1 MEIEKIYSEKAEEDI
16 WSSLLK
22 FTYTEN
28 LKRFFNDRQEDVNED
43 LIETISGSISQAYEY
58 FSVSKNASLQVSP
71 LLLYYG
77 ATNLLYGVSCLL
89 TGEVLKIENHG
100 MKIEPSLKNQ
110 QVAETT
116 IRFSDSLHG
125 GVSVYLKS
133 LTDIDLS
140 LPETSTWT
148 VKECLGS
155 LVEIIPDFVTN
166 YGNNDLHVIPLKKF
180 KAEKEEHFRIIIGVN
195 GTEKLQ
201 ELIKNI
207 PDFCNNYLP
216 PQLNNLNE
224 IILRKKI
231 NGNYL
236 HQLSYT
242 GQPFLSIGHK
252 KKNNDVVLP
261 YFLYLFIVL
270 FSFGTL
276 CRYHPEK
283 WNPFVQNDNTGEKN
297 LIEKFIHISRRQ
309 LPNLMLNIIFK
320 KEFLFNNDMYKD
332 IDSRSPLNKEE
343 IRKLIIEE
351 LNNRRV

>member
-1 MEIEKIYSEKAEEDI
+1 MGVPFCA
-16 WSSLLK
+16 
-22 FTYTEN
+22 
-28 LKRFFNDRQEDVNED
+28 FFSY
-43 LIETISGSISQAYEY
+43 L
-58 FSVSKNASLQVSP
+58 FSN
-71 LLLYYG
+71 
-77 ATNLLYGVSCLL
+77 
-89 TGEVLKIENHG
+89 
-100 MKIEPSLKNQ
+100 
-110 QVAETT
+110 
-116 IRFSDSLHG
+116 
-125 GVSVYLKS
+125 
-133 LTDIDLS
+133 
-140 LPETSTWT
+140 
-148 VKECLGS
+148 
-155 LVEIIPDFVTN
+155 
-166 YGNNDLHVIPLKKF
+166 
-180 KAEKEEHFRIIIGVN
+180 
-195 GTEKLQ
+195 
-201 ELIKNI
+201 
-207 PDFCNNYLP
+207 
-216 PQLNNLNE
+216 
-224 IILRKKI
+224 KKI

>member
-1 MEIEKIYSEKAEEDI
+1 MEIEKVYSEKAEEDI

-22 FTYTEN
+22 FTYPEN
-28 LKRFFNDRQEDVNED
+28 LKRFFNDREEDINED
-43 LIETISGSISQAYEY
+43 LIETISGSIAQAYEY
-58 FSVSKNASLQVSP
+58 FSVSKHASLQVSP

-77 ATNLLYGVSCLL
+77 ASNLLYGTSCLL
-89 TGEVLKIENHG
+89 TGEILEVNNHG
-100 MKIEPSLKNQ
+100 MKIDFSLKNQ
-110 QVAETT
+110 QIADTV
-116 IRFSDSLHG
+116 IKFSDDLHG

-140 LPETSTWT
+140 LPQTSTWT
-148 VKECLGS
+148 VKECMGS
-155 LVEIIPDFVTN
+155 LVEIIPDFVGN
-166 YGNNDLHVIPLKKF
+166 YGNDDLHVVPLKKI
-180 KAEKEEHFRIIIGVN
+180 KAEKEEHFRVDGNLYGMGKI
-195 GTEKLQ
+195 Q
-201 ELIKNI
+201 ELLQKTPN
-207 PDFCNNYLP
+207 FNSNYLR
-216 PQLNNLNE
+216 PQQNRLNE

-252 KKNNDVVLP
+252 KKGRDVVLP

-283 WNPFVQNDNTGEKN
+283 WNPFVQRDNTGEKN
-297 LIEKFIHISRRQ
+297 LVEKFIYISRRQ

-320 KEFLFNNDMYKD
+320 KEFLFSSDMYKEF
-332 IDSRSPLNKEE
+332 DSRLVLNKEE
-343 IRKLIIEE
+343 IRNLIIEE
-351 LNNRRV
+351 LNNRRM

>member
-28 LKRFFNDRQEDVNED
+28 LKRFFSDRQEDVNED

-77 ATNLLYGVSCLL
+77 ATNLLYGISCLL
-89 TGEVLKIENHG
+89 TGEVLKVENHG

-116 IRFSDSLHG
+116 IKFSDNLHG
-125 GVSVYLKS
+125 GVSVYLRS

-140 LPETSTWT
+140 LPQTSTWT

-180 KAEKEEHFRIIIGVN
+180 KAEKEEHFRIVGDAYGIDN
-195 GTEKLQ
+195 LQ
-201 ELIKNI
+201 ELLKNI
-207 PDFCNNYLP
+207 PNFSNNYLP
-216 PQLNNLNE
+216 PQLNNLSE

-252 KKNNDVVLP
+252 KKSNDVVLP

-283 WNPFVQNDNTGEKN
+283 WNPFVQRDNTGEKN
-297 LIEKFIHISRRQ
+297 LVEKFIYISRRQ

-351 LNNRRV
+351 LNNKRM